1 MPCKTGPNRIP
12 MIPSG
17 TKQGIV
23 TILGSDNKP
32 AAAAASIRRT
42 LSADMSSRQWLHQNI
57 FPPSSPSSYSSS
69 SHSSSS
75 SSEEEEEFNRAPSQD
90 EVWRSIQAS
99 NNRASR
105 QETDRPW
112 GSILSHKSEP
122 SSLPPQTP
130 YVHPLVKSRMTQ
142 RSLEICT
149 ESLGS
154 ETGSECYFP
163 SAEDQLHF
171 ENRAQTQKEYRYDLD
186 PYADLRVVK
195 YKSTPP
201 RPLPPPL
208 PSANR
213 LLQARREDGRL
224 VLEAVPVS
232 PRNNFRAFRQEG
244 RLVLALVGT
253 SGERVFAY
261 DNDTDDDGGDDGKG
275 EDFVVENKMSKIGL
289 PEKRLMMKKFV
300 AVGNVN
306 AALAC
311 KEEEED
317 EIPVVPQSLPT
328 AAPRVRRLIPGDASL
343 NVYEYFWKNKSNGFG
358 SFVGSVPSTA
368 LINPIVSSVP
378 MAVKSKILIS
388 DSNNSNN
395 NNSDNNRSEYENRD
409 FMIRKGKK
417 GEDFVTYM
425 KGCKEPRRSWVNW
438 EPYCIATS

>member
-1 MPCKTGPNRIP
+1 MPCKTSPNHIP

-32 AAAAASIRRT
+32 AAAASIRRT

-57 FPPSSPSSYSSS
+57 IFPSSSHSSYSSS
-69 SHSSSS
+69 SYSSSS
-75 SSEEEEEFNRAPSQD
+75 SAEEEEQFNRTPDQD

-122 SSLPPQTP
+122 SSLPQTTP
-130 YVHPLVKSRMTQ
+130 YVHPGLVKSRMTQ

-154 ETGSECYFP
+154 ETGSDCYFP
-163 SAEDQLHF
+163 STENQLHF
-171 ENRAQTQKEYRYDLD
+171 ENRAQTQREYHYKLDL
-186 PYADLRVVK
+186 YADVQVVK
-195 YKSTPP
+195 YKSAPA

-208 PSANR
+208 PSAHR
-213 LLQARREDGRL
+213 QLQARRENGRL

-232 PRNNFRAFRQEG
+232 PKNNFRVLRQGG
-244 RLVLALVGT
+244 RLVLTLMGT
-253 SGERVFAY
+253 RGERVFADDDG
-261 DNDTDDDGGDDGKG
+261 DNDDGGDGKG
-275 EDFVVENKMSKIGL
+275 EEFVVENKMSNIGL

-300 AVGNVN
+300 VVGNVS

-317 EIPVVPQSLPT
+317 EISVVPQSLPV
-328 AAPRVRRLIPGDASL
+328 APRVGRL

-358 SFVGSVPSTA
+358 SFVGSVPNTA
-368 LINPIVSSVP
+368 LVNPIVSSVP
-378 MAVKSKILIS
+378 KAVKSKISI
-388 DSNNSNN
+388 NGGNN
-395 NNSDNNRSEYENRD
+395 NNSNRSEYENRD
-409 FMIRKGKK
+409 FMIRRGSKG
-417 GEDFVTYM
+417 DDLVTYM
-425 KGCKEPRRSWVNW
+425 KGCKEPRRLCLNW